1 MNAPAHPQVA
11 FWNRIARKYAADPI
25 ADEAGYENTLRRV
38 QALLRADQDLLEV
51 GCGTGST
58 ALRLAGAARSYL
70 ATDVAPEMIAI
81 AREKL
86 QTQPLSSLQF
96 EVADACSPQAR
107 SFDVLLAFNAV
118 HLLPDLDASL
128 AALLRALKPGGL
140 FISKTACVDELNPLI
155 TRLALPLARLIG
167 KAPPVLLFKAEQLVE
182 AYERQ
187 GLAVEA
193 VERHGTRGKDFRVF
207 IIARKP

>member
-1 MNAPAHPQVA
+1 MNALAHPQVA
-11 FWNRIARKYAADPI
+11 FWNRIARKYASDPI
-25 ADEAGYENTLRRV
+25 ADEAGYEATLRRV
-38 QALLRADQDLLEV
+38 QALLHADQDVLEV

-58 ALRLAGAARSYL
+58 ALRLAGWARRYL

-86 QTQPLSSLQF
+86 QAHPVAQLQF
-96 EVADACSPQAR
+96 EVADACSPRGR

-128 AALLRALKPGGL
+128 AAMLRALKPGGL
-140 FISKTACVDELNPLI
+140 FISKTACVGEMNPLI

-167 KAPPVLLFKAEQLVE
+167 KAPPVLLFKEAQLV
-182 AYERQ
+182 AAFERQ
-187 GLAVEA
+187 GLHLEA
-193 VERHGTRGKDFRVF
+193 VERHGTRGKDIRVV
-207 IIARKP
+207 IIARKM